1 MLARRHD
8 EVAVERPALHIAAHA
23 PLEVFILGP
32 QLIVKDGVEIDPPAP
47 QQRRVLAVL
56 ASRPSEVVS
65 REWIANKLWGAAKAT
80 QLRGLQSYVSHL
92 RSILGT
98 RAIELVGGGYR
109 LNIDPSCIDE
119 VAFKRHIALGLDEA
133 AHGRY
138 RGARQHLE
146 AGLALYRGEPYDDMG
161 NGDFEVRRTGLRQLR
176 DTAEDAL
183 LRMSVDLIREAQDCD
198 ALIPHLAEAYAE
210 QPDRELRVL
219 LYARTLAMAG
229 RLAEAG
235 DVFTQFAS
243 RLREHTGAEP
253 SPELAETMKDLAK
266 RHRRALSRSWGSSVD
281 FPTHA
286 APLFGRQ
293 VEFNAAVSMLEV
305 GHSSLL
311 TIAGPAGVGKTRLAS
326 AIATE
331 LADDLPGGV
340 LWVDASGMTSAD
352 EVLATLGEALRLS
365 GGTSAIK
372 QALPKVLGERRTL
385 VVIDGLH
392 GLDVKA
398 AVAVL
403 LWAGPHVAVIVT
415 ATGPVGLAS
424 EQVLHLRAFSTSGTA
439 QHPSP
444 ASGFVMAA
452 LQRLGVDG
460 PADMSTVQS
469 SSATTS
475 GLPSEL
481 EQLAL
486 DLITGSVDAPP
497 DLRPSS

>member
-1 MLARRHD
+1 MD
-8 EVAVERPALHIAAHA
+8 RPSLSIAAHS
-23 PLEVFILGP
+23 PLQVFVLGP
-32 QLIVKDGVEIDPPAP
+32 QLIVKDGFEVDPPAP

-56 ASRPSEVVS
+56 ASRPSQVVS

-119 VAFKRHIALGLDEA
+119 VAFKRHIALGLEEA

-183 LRMSVDLIREAQDCD
+183 LRMSVDLIRDAQDCD
-198 ALIPHLAEAYAE
+198 ALIPHLAEAYADH
-210 QPDRELRVL
+210 PDRELRVL

-229 RLAEAG
+229 RLAEAR
-235 DVFTQFAS
+235 DVFAQFAS
-243 RLREHTGAEP
+243 RLREQTGAEP
-253 SPELAETMKDLAK
+253 SPELAETMQDLAQ
-266 RHRRALSRSWGSSVD
+266 RHRRGLSRSWGSSVD
-281 FPTHA
+281 FPTYA

-293 VEFNAAVSMLEV
+293 VELHAAVSMLEV

-311 TIAGPAGVGKTRLAS
+311 TIAGPPGVGKTRLAS
-326 AIATE
+326 AIAEE
-331 LADDLPGGV
+331 LVDDLPGGV
-340 LWVDASGMTSAD
+340 LWVDASGITNAD
-352 EVLATLGEALRLS
+352 EVLATLGAALHLS
-365 GGTSAIK
+365 GGTSAIQ
-372 QALPKVLGERRTL
+372 QALPKILGERRTL

-403 LWAGPHVAVIVT
+403 LWAGPHVSVIVT
-415 ATGPVGLAS
+415 STGAVGLAS
-424 EQVLHLRAFSTSGTA
+424 EQVLHLHAFSTSGTA

-444 ASGFVMAA
+444 ASGFVMAT
-452 LQRLGVDG
+452 LHRLGVEV
-460 PADMSTVQS
+460 PPDMNTVQS
-469 SSATTS
+469 HAATTS

-481 EQLAL
+481 EQVAL
-486 DLITGSVDAPP
+486 DLLTGSVGAPP
-497 DLRPSS
+497 DLRSSS